1 MKKIYYKNIEAYA
14 PDGGIEIIPIPT
26 PTGADKEASQFFKN
40 HYPGYE
46 LISIMEHHVFTTDE
60 PDQKTMYEKAC
71 YALKQMLDWIH
82 NELGDYPRREDFPN
96 VPVFPLERKRL
107 NSLRGNCDYKIYIGK
122 YDDVFVGGFCDDG
135 YFVSDRINDKV
146 YQYAYNDTEQKTI
159 DIATIMASH
168 WDHIKSKVTET
179 VDNYKKKQI
188 KSNDVLNN
196 FKI

>member
-1 MKKIYYKNIEAYA
+1 MKKIYYKNVEAYA

-46 LISIMEHHVFTTDE
+46 LISIMESHVFTTDE
-60 PDQKTMYEKAC
+60 PDPKTMYEKAC
-71 YALKQMLDWIH
+71 STLKQMLDWIYD
-82 NELGDYPRREDFPN
+82 ELGEYYRMENFPK
-96 VPVFPLERKRL
+96 VSVYEMEYKRF
-107 NSLRGNCDYKIYIGK
+107 NSLRGNCKYKLYIGGL
-122 YDDVFVGGFCDDG
+122 DRCFVGGFCDDG
-135 YFVSDRINDKV
+135 YFLSDRIEPQINK
-146 YQYAYNDTEQKTI
+146 YAYNDTEQKTI
-159 DIATIMASH
+159 DIATIMASN
-168 WDHIKSKVTET
+168 WNYIKNTVTET